1 MGHKVKDFPWSKT
14 TLQYYLAN
22 YHVHVCERRTRS
34 LAKRLAHTP
43 DILQKYMVTTFQNKI
58 WEVSLNKWRRLLHQ
72 QMYTTFHI
80 IQWSKESSITPN
92 RIVYDCSC
100 RQSVNQPRLTDYLMV
115 GPTFLNDMCSI
126 LLQFRSHQHGL
137 STDIKKAFL
146 HVTYVPYME
155 LIEIFHVSCG
165 CLIPLI
171 PESNLI
177 VYHFRVVLFG
187 SVSSPFMLNVA
198 LATLPLT
205 DISIVSSNRHWT
217 PTFSYVRTVCW
228 AYNLKV

>member
-14 TLQYYLAN
+14 TLQYHLAN

-43 DILQKYMVTTFQNKI
+43 DILQTHGDNISEQDLRGFIEQVETASSPTNVHYIPYHPV
-58 WEVSLNKWRRLLHQ
+58 
-72 QMYTTFHI
+72 
-80 IQWSKESSITPN
+80 SKESSITPI

-100 RQSVNQPRLTDYLMV
+100 RQSVNQPSLTDYLMV

-126 LLQFRSHQHGL
+126 LLQFRSHQYGL

-155 LIEIFHVSCG
+155 LIEILHVSCG
-165 CLIPLI
+165 YL
-171 PESNLI
+171 
-177 VYHFRVVLFG
+177 V
-187 SVSSPFMLNVA
+187 
-198 LATLPLT
+198 PLT
-205 DISIVSSNRHWT
+205 LRVTLLFTVSEW
-217 PTFSYVRTVCW
+217 CCL
-228 AYNLKV
+228 AL